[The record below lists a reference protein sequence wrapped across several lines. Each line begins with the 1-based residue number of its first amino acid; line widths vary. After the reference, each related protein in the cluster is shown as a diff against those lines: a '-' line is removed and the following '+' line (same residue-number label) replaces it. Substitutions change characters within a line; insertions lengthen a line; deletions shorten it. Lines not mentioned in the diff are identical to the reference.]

1 MRPRPRV
8 QALAGSVLLC
18 RMRGLFPEICLAY
31 GRFVVANHPT
41 TERKPMQRVLIK
53 CGWLVTL
60 DPGIGDFKGGELL
73 FRGNRIEAVG
83 RRLDA
88 AADEVID
95 ATDKIV

>member
-1 MRPRPRV
+1 MGSMLAGCAPRRRV
-8 QALAGSVLLC
+8 QALAASVLLC
-18 RMRGLFPEICLAY
+18 RMRGLFPEIRLAY
-31 GRFVVANHPT
+31 GRDRLHLT

-83 RRLDA
+83 RQLDA
-88 AADEVID
+88 AADEVI
-95 ATDKIV
+95 